1 MSNSKLSKN
10 DINNLFSAIKILNN
24 FSNDDLEFKSY
35 KKGSNKIK
43 FRSQTGGDIS
53 ISLNAIQNENTD
65 IFSETSSLNQ
75 YGGNLSE
82 TSSVTNSFK
91 HRVNNFSETSDDN
104 LENSNNK
111 RLFKNGG
118 NLSETS
124 SVTNSFKQNGGVFS
138 DTSDDNLE
146 NSNIKSLFKNSD
158 NYSETSILPISQNGG
173 KINNFNESDTLK
185 SITEF
190 NLNTESDTES
200 ELDLNIF
207 TKLNKGQTGGMI
219 GNNMK
224 LKLKEL
230 GINSSSTSSLCE

>member
-10 DINNLFSAIKILNN
+10 DINNLFSAIEILNN

-43 FRSQTGGDIS
+43 FRSQTGGDVT
-53 ISLNAIQNENTD
+53 ISLSAIQNENNN
-65 IFSETSSLNQ
+65 IF
-75 YGGNLSE
+75 SE

-91 HRVNNFSETSDDN
+91 QNNNIF
-104 LENSNNK
+104 
-111 RLFKNGG
+111 
-118 NLSETS
+118 SETS
-124 SVTNSFKQNGGVFS
+124 SVTNSFKQNGGVFSETSSVTNSFKQSNGIFS

-190 NLNTESDTES
+190 NLNTESETES

-207 TKLNKGQTGGMI
+207 KKLNQGQKGGMI
-219 GNNMK
+219 ENNMK